1 MFLGKICRIMNG
13 MKKKII
19 FIVPLALLVIG
30 AGVWFSVKTKEARI
44 GDYRGE
50 PIEEIGNDPAI
61 KNFPPAA
68 VEQGKNRLKEL
79 AALLEK
85 DPQNW
90 NFWMEVGQ
98 LKKFFN
104 NYNGAVAAYEYVK
117 TNNPEDPLVYYNL
130 ANLYGSYLGDYP
142 KAEEYYLKAVS
153 YGPNEEYIYL
163 GFAEFYRDFY
173 KAKYDQIENLLLEG
187 LKNVPNYTN
196 LLIQL
201 AYYYKSVNDNQ
212 NAIKYFSQL
221 LNAQDIGADQ
231 KQAFREEIKALSI

>member
-1 MFLGKICRIMNG
+1 

-19 FIVPLALLVIG
+19 FIIPLALLIIG
-30 AGVWFSVKTKEARI
+30 VGFWLLLKNKEVQI

-68 VEQGKNRLKEL
+68 VERNQNRLKEL
-79 AALLEK
+79 AATLRK
-85 DPQNW
+85 DPKLW
-90 NFWMEVGQ
+90 NAWMEVGQ

-104 NYNGAVAAYEYVK
+104 NYKGAVDAYEYVK
-117 TNNPEDPLVYYNL
+117 VNSPEDPLVYYNL
-130 ANLYGSYLGDYP
+130 ANLYGAYLGDYP

-187 LKNVPNYTN
+187 LKKVPNYTN

>member
-1 MFLGKICRIMNG
+1 

-19 FIVPLALLVIG
+19 FIIPLALLIIG
-30 AGVWFSVKTKEARI
+30 VGFWLLLKNKEVQI

-50 PIEEIGNDPAI
+50 PIEEIGNDPSI

-68 VEQGKNRLKEL
+68 VEKNQNRLKEL
-79 AALLEK
+79 AATLRK
-85 DPQNW
+85 DPKFW
-90 NFWMEVGQ
+90 NAWMEVGQ

-104 NYNGAVAAYEYVK
+104 NYKGAVDAYEYVK
-117 TNNPEDPLVYYNL
+117 VNSPEDPLVYYNL
-130 ANLYGSYLGDYP
+130 ANLYGAYLGDYP

-187 LKNVPNYTN
+187 LKKVPNYTN